1 MVERGRT
8 GPNAPLFAWGDALRA
23 ARARRA
29 KLRQRAV
36 WLGVGIAI
44 LGATIAA
51 PPRPRLVW
59 NASASAPLGL
69 YGITYHSTMRR
80 GSTVLARLPADMRA
94 LAAARHY
101 LPSNVPLIKSV
112 AAVAG
117 DEVCAL
123 GPTIFIDGA
132 PVVTRRTYDF
142 AGRMLPWWE
151 GCHRLRDGEMFLLM
165 RGSAAS
171 FDGRYFGVT
180 ARSDVIGKAHL
191 IWSR

>member
-1 MVERGRT
+1 MAERGRNGVDT
-8 GPNAPLFAWGDALRA
+8 PLFAWGEALRA
-23 ARARRA
+23 ARARRTR
-29 KLRQRAV
+29 LRHRAA
-36 WLGVGIAI
+36 WLGVGIAM
-44 LGATIAA
+44 LGVTMAM

-69 YGITYHSTMRR
+69 YGITYNATIRR

-94 LAAARHY
+94 LAAARRY

-123 GPTIFIDGA
+123 GPTIFIDGE
-132 PVVTRRTYDF
+132 PVATRRSYDF
-142 AGRMLPWWE
+142 AGRILPWWE
-151 GCHRLRDGEMFLLM
+151 GCHRLRDGELLLLM

-180 ARSDVIGKAHL
+180 ARADVIGKAHL
-191 IWSR
+191 IWAR

>member
-1 MVERGRT
+1 MAERGKT
-8 GPNAPLFAWGDALRA
+8 GVDTPLFAWGEALRA
-23 ARARRA
+23 ARARRTT
-29 KLRQRAV
+29 LRFRAA
-36 WLGVGIAI
+36 WLGVGIA
-44 LGATIAA
+44 LVGATIAM
-51 PPRPRLVW
+51 PLRTRLVW

-69 YGITYHSTMRR
+69 YGITYNSTIRR

-94 LAAARHY
+94 LAAARRY

-123 GPTIFIDGA
+123 RTTIYINGE
-132 PVVTRRTYDF
+132 PVVTRRASDF

-151 GCHRLRDGEMFLLM
+151 GCHRLRDGELFLLM
-165 RGSAAS
+165 RSSAAS

-180 ARSDVIGKAHL
+180 VRAEIIGKAHL
-191 IWSR
+191 IWGR

>member
-1 MVERGRT
+1 MAERGRNGLDT
-8 GPNAPLFAWGDALRA
+8 PLFAWGDALRA
-23 ARARRA
+23 ARARRSR
-29 KLRQRAV
+29 LRRRAA
-36 WLGVGIAI
+36 WLACGIALLGVTVAM
-44 LGATIAA
+44 

-59 NASASAPLGL
+59 NASASVPLGL
-69 YGITYHSTMRR
+69 YGITYKSTIRR

-94 LAAARHY
+94 LAATRRY

-123 GPTIFIDGA
+123 RATIFIDGE
-132 PVVTRRTYDF
+132 PVATRRAYDF

-151 GCHRLRDGEMFLLM
+151 GCHRLRDGELFLLM

-180 ARSDVIGKAHL
+180 ARADVIGKAHL